1 MAEIMTIVFSR
12 LSAHPKTPLCKG
24 KLAAHNP
31 KASLVQRE
39 VARRSRDGGIV
50 STNYDL
56 VLSRL
61 PGRASLWSPIGVT
74 ESPKGDGLHGSPPGR
89 SFCAYKR
96 NQNTVKGDRASPLTI
111 PLDA

>member
-31 KASLVQRE
+31 KASLVQRK

-89 SFCAYKR
+89 SFVR
-96 NQNTVKGDRASPLTI
+96 TKGTKIRSRGTGLP
-111 PLDA
+111 P